1 VRHKIAAPSS
11 SLRYLLYPRPADQEA
26 ITATLTQYASMT
38 AMLEDVA
45 AREDIRSDVVRLQK
59 LAYERIR
66 TETHLPAQMVL
77 LGIRDF
83 TARRSSGEELSGI
96 PLDEKL
102 YAVKRPA
109 ILTLSTI
116 RGRVSLAY
124 DVAGYREGWRGPAPA
139 RLVQT
144 DGGFEIIVGVNPFIR
159 PAEEKSMAY
168 EGILSRV
175 GRLVA
180 GLTHAAVDR
189 AEQRDPVA
197 VVEQAIRDI
206 DREAEEARAALGK
219 HTAEQHRL
227 EGRARELDT
236 ELSALSDRIAT
247 ALQQGREDLAKAG
260 IGRQIDIEAQIAAL
274 QVAVVDVNERIQ
286 EAQGAVQAVIAARR
300 EGEARLAEL
309 KRSLTREET
318 VLPSGTGAPRSASSE
333 DKALRSLEAIA
344 RVTGV
349 PSSGGNPHASQ
360 MNELERLH
368 RDQTVEE
375 RLTALK
381 AKTRG

>member
-1 VRHKIAAPSS
+1 
-11 SLRYLLYPRPADQEA
+11 
-26 ITATLTQYASMT
+26 
-38 AMLEDVA
+38 
-45 AREDIRSDVVRLQK
+45 
-59 LAYERIR
+59 
-66 TETHLPAQMVL
+66 
-77 LGIRDF
+77 
-83 TARRSSGEELSGI
+83 
-96 PLDEKL
+96 
-102 YAVKRPA
+102 
-109 ILTLSTI
+109 
-116 RGRVSLAY
+116 
-124 DVAGYREGWRGPAPA
+124 
-139 RLVQT
+139 
-144 DGGFEIIVGVNPFIR
+144 
-159 PAEEKSMAY
+159 MAY

-236 ELSALSDRIAT
+236 ELSALSGRIAT

-274 QVAVVDVNERIQ
+274 QVAVADVNERIQ

-309 KRSLTREET
+309 KRSLTREEA
-318 VLPSGTGAPRSASSE
+318 VLPAGTGAPRSASSE

-381 AKTRG
+381 AKARG

>member
-144 DGGFEIIVGVNPFIR
+144 GGGFEIIVGVNPFIR

>member
-1 VRHKIAAPSS
+1 
-11 SLRYLLYPRPADQEA
+11 
-26 ITATLTQYASMT
+26 MT

-83 TARRSSGEELSGI
+83 AARRSSGEELSGI

-102 YAVKRPA
+102 YAVKGPA
-109 ILTLSTI
+109 ILTLSTVQ
-116 RGRVSLAY
+116 GRVTLPY
-124 DVAGYREGWRGPAPA
+124 DVAGYREGWRGSAPA

-144 DGGFEIIVGVNPFIR
+144 GGDFEIIVGVNPFIR

-236 ELSALSDRIAT
+236 ELSALSGRIAT

-274 QVAVVDVNERIQ
+274 QVAVADVNERIQ

-309 KRSLTREET
+309 KRSLTREEA
-318 VLPSGTGAPRSASSE
+318 VLPAGTGAPRSASSE

-381 AKTRG
+381 AKARG

>member
-1 VRHKIAAPSS
+1 MKFRASAPSS
-11 SLRYLLYPRPADQEA
+11 SLRYVLYLRPADQEA
-26 ITATLTQYASMT
+26 IADTLVQYASM
-38 AMLEDVA
+38 MVLLEEVA
-45 AREDIRSDVVRLQK
+45 SREGIKSDIVRLQR
-59 LAYERIR
+59 LSYERIR
-66 TETHLPAQMVL
+66 SETQLPAQMVL

-83 TARRSSGEELSGI
+83 AAQRSWGEDLPGI

-102 YAVKRPA
+102 YAIKGPMT
-109 ILTLSTI
+109 LTLSTVQ
-116 RGRVSLAY
+116 GRVTVHY
-124 DVAGYREGWRGPAPA
+124 DVAGYLEGWRGSAPA
-139 RLVQT
+139 RLVRS
-144 DGGFEIIVGVNPFIR
+144 DAGFEIVIGVKPFIR
-159 PAEEKSMAY
+159 PQEEKSMAY

-180 GLTHAAVDR
+180 GFAHAAVDM
-189 AEQRDPVA
+189 AEQKDPA
-197 VVEQAIRDI
+197 ALVEQAIREI

-227 EGRARELDT
+227 ENRARELDT
-236 ELSALSDRIAT
+236 EQLSLSGKIAT

-274 QVAVVDVNERIQ
+274 QVAVADVNERIE

-309 KRSLTREET
+309 KRSLASEQAAT
-318 VLPSGTGAPRSASSE
+318 SSHAGAARTASPA
-333 DKALRSLEAIA
+333 DKSLRSLEAIS

-349 PSSGGNPHASQ
+349 PSSDGHPHASQ

-368 RDQTVEE
+368 RDRTVEE
-375 RLTALK
+375 RLAAFK
-381 AKTRG
+381 AKTRE